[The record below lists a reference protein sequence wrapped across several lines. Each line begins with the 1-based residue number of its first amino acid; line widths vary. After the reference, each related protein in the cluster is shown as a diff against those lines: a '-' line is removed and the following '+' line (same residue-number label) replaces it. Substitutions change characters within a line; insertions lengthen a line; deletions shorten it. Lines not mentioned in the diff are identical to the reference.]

1 MNSAVDM
8 VTWILI
14 ASSIIVLILET
25 IAGQQKGVQE
35 KSHIWLFS
43 CACVCL
49 SFFVIFFSLSNN
61 PLVTKRPA
69 LFIKEISSVFLCI
82 NTLISIFL
90 IKRTLKNQSLEFYF
104 FILASLAL
112 AIANVN
118 AASFIL
124 KMASYIAWLVVMT
137 TLTICSTEGGKK
149 AEIGLKMSMLTMIV
163 IVASLLAAFFLSYT
177 NPSLILDQITLQNPS
192 IISMLGLLCII
203 IVGLAMTGTPPLNF
217 SHIDCADGSNI
228 GVAFL
233 FLSNSIIQGGLLLSH
248 AKFILIRSG
257 INTIN
262 NMSSEALMLVLGFMI
277 LWLRALDQSKIRRTI
292 SYIATSVG
300 PLFAMSMLFG
310 VSLLLPKLIYLCAIF
325 CFATLT
331 LYTLFASLADMGS
344 LATNWQT
351 WEDLSGFGK
360 TNPTQI
366 LTLLTAIA
374 SIAGLPGT
382 LGYFIKLS
390 LIAPFNESFI
400 FGGSIFLSIA
410 IGAAC
415 TMRIFVFAF
424 SKHSYTS
431 ENRPKTKAHFSV
443 MAASL
448 VLIGLGFFPFVR

>member
-1 MNSAVDM
+1 MNSAIDIA
-8 VTWILI
+8 TWILI

-25 IAGQQKGVQE
+25 IGGQQKGVHE
-35 KSHIWLFS
+35 KSHIWLFT
-43 CACVCL
+43 CACVCTSL
-49 SFFVIFFSLSNN
+49 FIIFFSLSSNQQ
-61 PLVTKRPA
+61 VTKRPA
-69 LFIKEISSVFLCI
+69 LFIKDISSIFLCL

-112 AIANVN
+112 SLAHVSAT
-118 AASFIL
+118 SLIL
-124 KMASYIAWLVVMT
+124 KMASYSAWLIVMT

-149 AEIGLKMSMLTMIV
+149 AEIGLKMSLLTMIV
-163 IVASLLAAFFLSYT
+163 VIASLLAVFFLSYN
-177 NPSLILDQITLQNPS
+177 NPSLILDQITIQTPS
-192 IISMLGLLCII
+192 TLSMLGLLCII

-233 FLSNSIIQGGLLLSH
+233 FLSNSFIQGGLLLSH
-248 AKFILIRSG
+248 AKIILIRSG

-262 NMSSEALMLVLGFMI
+262 NISTEAFMLILGFMV

-325 CFATLT
+325 GFATLT
-331 LYTLFASLADMGS
+331 LYTLFASLADMGP
-344 LATNWQT
+344 LAANWQT

-360 TNPTQI
+360 TNPIQI

-390 LIAPFNESFI
+390 LIAPFNESII

-424 SKHSYTS
+424 SKHSYSS
-431 ENRPKTKAHFSV
+431 ENKLKTKPHFSV

-448 VLIGLGFFPFVR
+448 ILIGLGFFPFVR